1 MDSETPKPTIDPE
14 SPKTSRSQP
23 LERIPKRSKK
33 DQSRVYY
40 MMRKFRQRQEE
51 LLGTENIED
60 PDPFEPTYIFY
71 CFQGR
76 WEK

>member
-14 SPKTSRSQP
+14 SPKTSRRKL

-33 DQSRVYY
+33 DQCRVYY